1 MKITK
6 LPPGPVPDWAGQYI
20 TNKPIRWAMKDGA
33 RDFTINQKQID
44 ACHRDYSNFEGRLRD
59 MLDRVIKERGEK

>member
-20 TNKPIRWAMKDGA
+20 TNKSIRWAMKDGA

-44 ACHRDYSNFEGRLRD
+44 AFSKSSSNFEGRLRD
-59 MLDRVIKERGEK
+59 MLDRVIKGRGEK

>member
-20 TNKPIRWAMKDGA
+20 TNKSIRWAMKDGA
-33 RDFTINQKQID
+33 RDFTINQKQLD
-44 ACHRDYSNFEGRLRD
+44 ACYRGSSNFEGRLRD
-59 MLDRVIKERGEK
+59 MLDSIVAARGEK